1 MRFTSLASQ
10 RCSCPRIPVPRRSIV
25 RIIQVTIGLSVL
37 GLVVGGILGG
47 GLIALL
53 GFRMGDFR
61 ISAEEL
67 YYGMLFGGAT
77 GAALAPLAAWTLM
90 RRVPIWRAIT
100 ETAVGTVVGTTIGLV
115 LQPLQDTAWLSPP
128 VLGIAG
134 FALAA
139 IRLRLTR
146 RSRRVGID
154 ERAG

>member
-1 MRFTSLASQ
+1 M
-10 RCSCPRIPVPRRSIV
+10 PRRSV
-25 RIIQVTIGLSVL
+25 ARIIQVTIGLSAL

-47 GLIALL
+47 GLLALL
-53 GFRMGDFR
+53 GFRMGDT
-61 ISAEEL
+61 ISGDVL
-67 YYGMLFGGAT
+67 YYGALFGGAM

-90 RRVPIWRAIT
+90 RHVPIWRAIT

-115 LQPLQDTAWLSPP
+115 FQPLWDTAWLSPP

-139 IRLRLTR
+139 IRLRLPRRTR
-146 RSRRVGID
+146 HAGID